1 MNFLFRGGPHRLEE
15 KGREKKEGG
24 CAFPHWLCS
33 QLRRALRDSTAE
45 HGVHFCHRLRKVT
58 RKNRSI
64 WGEKNSQSGIKYRR
78 VRKVQTSPSVCV
90 WRWEREEAY
99 TGNSDFHTPW
109 THWDSKTEK
118 ASCWTPLHRPGVSN
132 LNDLYALQKPRTA
145 CVESLFGY
153 VDTLLCCSK
162 VGLVEAEKV
171 LYGSSSQSRVIV
183 LFNNLH
189 KM

>member
-1 MNFLFRGGPHRLEE
+1 MVHTDWRRKGGRKK
-15 KGREKKEGG
+15 KGGAHSHIG
-24 CAFPHWLCS
+24 CAASSGGLCGTPRPNMGFTFVTVCVKWLE
-33 QLRRALRDSTAE
+33 RIE
-45 HGVHFCHRLRKVT
+45 VYV
-58 RKNRSI
+58 
-64 WGEKNSQSGIKYRR
+64 EKNSQSGIKYRR
-78 VRKVQTSPSVCV
+78 VRKVQTSPSVCA

-132 LNDLYALQKPRTA
+132 LNDSYALQKPRTA

-171 LYGSSSQSRVIV
+171 LYWSSSQSRVIV

>member
-1 MNFLFRGGPHRLEE
+1 MVHTDWRRKGGR
-15 KGREKKEGG
+15 KKKGG

-99 TGNSDFHTPW
+99 TGNS
-109 THWDSKTEK
+109 
-118 ASCWTPLHRPGVSN
+118 
-132 LNDLYALQKPRTA
+132 
-145 CVESLFGY
+145 
-153 VDTLLCCSK
+153 TLLGHTGTLRQRKLHAEHPYIGLGWVIWMICTPFRNHGRRVWK
-162 VGLVEAEKV
+162 VCLVTLIRSCAVQK
-171 LYGSSSQSRVIV
+171 LG
-183 LFNNLH
+183 
-189 KM
+189 